1 MAQEDLRQDIRD
13 IWSAVDSLR
22 AGQDIQ
28 NNMLAEIKA
37 MLAERC
43 AARVLRIDA
52 LDREVRE
59 LRQRVWTFSGMAA
72 VLAFLAQRLWTRL
85 WP

>member
-1 MAQEDLRQDIRD
+1 MTREDLRQDIRD
-13 IWSAVDSLR
+13 IWSAVDSIR

-43 AARVLRIDA
+43 AARALRIDA

>member
-1 MAQEDLRQDIRD
+1 MDQEELRQDIRD
-13 IWSAVDSLR
+13 IWSAVNSLR

-28 NNMLAEIKA
+28 NNMLAEIKT

-43 AARVLRIDA
+43 AARALRIDA
-52 LDREVRE
+52 LDREIRE

-72 VLAFLAQRLWTRL
+72 VLAFLAQRLWNRL

>member
-1 MAQEDLRQDIRD
+1 MTREDLRQDIRD
-13 IWSAVDSLR
+13 IWSAVDSIR

-43 AARVLRIDA
+43 TARVLRIDA